1 MAFVGLMALV
11 FVPVLVFVLALSVL
25 VAALLGG
32 RRTRGGWRLR
42 DRRLGR
48 R

>member
-1 MAFVGLMALV
+1 MALVALMVLV

-25 VAALLGG
+25 VVALLGG
-32 RRTRGGWRLR
+32 RRTGGGWLR